1 MKLMR
6 NMNDR
11 LLDATTMTNGSFI
24 RQPIPAITIITHDMV
39 GSAQTAADAA
49 ALASG

>member
-6 NMNDR
+6 NVNDR

-24 RQPIPAITIITHDMV
+24 RQPIPAITHDMV